1 MMPKLDLT
9 QAFVKKTKVPESL
22 NSIDHYDERMPGLLL
37 KVLPSGRKTYYIR
50 YKNPKKVNCQRKI
63 GNAEILSLS
72 QARALARRKL
82 AEVAMGEDPFK
93 DAPLNLSPTLEAFAE
108 NDYIPYVK
116 TYKKSWEMDIS
127 RIRNHLLPYFGTMR
141 MKDIEK
147 RDVVQLINDQLPDYK
162 PGSINRVIILL
173 RYMFNLA
180 IKWEIE
186 GVFRNPTAGIPL
198 LKENNQVERFLSAEE
213 AKALLIAIKA
223 SKNPM
228 LQHIVSMLILTGAR
242 KREVLDAKWEDFDME
257 RTSWRIPNTKAGKA
271 RIVPLSDTA
280 TALLTKLRKKKRS
293 PYAFANPITLKP
305 YKSIYYSWHT
315 ARKEAGLDDVRI
327 HDLRHSFASFLVN
340 AGRSLYEVQTLL
352 GHTQIKTTQR
362 YAHLSTTSLR
372 AASNEVSL
380 AVPELI

>member
-1 MMPKLDLT
+1 MPKLDLT
-9 QAFVKKTKVPESL
+9 QAFVKKTKLTESL

-50 YKNPKKVNCQRKI
+50 YKNPKKINCQRKI

-93 DAPLNLSPTLEAFAE
+93 DAPVNLSPTLEAFAE

-147 RDVVQLINDQLPDYK
+147 RDVVQLINDQLPTYK

-180 IKWEIE
+180 IKWEVE

-198 LKENNQVERFLSAEE
+198 LKENNQVERFLSTEE
-213 AKALLIAIKA
+213 AKALLIAIKP

-280 TALLTKLRKKKRS
+280 TSLLTKLKKKKRS

>member
-1 MMPKLDLT
+1 MPKLDLT

-93 DAPLNLSPTLEAFAE
+93 DAPVNLSPTLEAFAA
-108 NDYIPYVK
+108 NDYIAYVK

-180 IKWEIE
+180 IKWEVE

-198 LKENNQVERFLSAEE
+198 LKENNQVERFLSVEE

-223 SKNPM
+223 PKNPM

-280 TALLTKLRKKKRS
+280 TALLMKLRKKKRS

>member
-1 MMPKLDLT
+1 MPKLDLT
-9 QAFVKKTKVPESL
+9 QAFVKKTKAPESL
-22 NSIDHYDERMPGLLL
+22 NSIDYYDERMPGLLL

-147 RDVVQLINDQLPDYK
+147 RDVVQLINDKLPDYK

-180 IKWEIE
+180 IKWEVE
-186 GVFRNPTAGIPL
+186 GVSRNPTAGIPL

-242 KREVLDAKWEDFDME
+242 KREVLDAKWADFDME

-280 TALLTKLRKKKRS
+280 TSLLTKLKKKKRS

>member
-1 MMPKLDLT
+1 MPKLDLT
-9 QAFVKKTKVPESL
+9 QAFVKKSKVHEGLS
-22 NSIDHYDERMPGLLL
+22 SVDYYDERMPGLLL

-50 YKNPKKVNCQRKI
+50 YKDLRKVSCQRKI
-63 GNAEILSLS
+63 GNAVILNLS
-72 QARALARRKL
+72 EARALARRKL
-82 AEVAMGEDPFK
+82 AEVAMGVDPFAN
-93 DAPLNLSPTLEAFAE
+93 APVNLSPTLEAFAAK
-108 NDYIPYVK
+108 DYIPYVK

-127 RIRNHLLPYFGTMR
+127 RIRNHLLPYFGAMR
-141 MKDIEK
+141 MNDIEK
-147 RDVVQLINDQLPDYK
+147 RDVVELINDQLPIYK

-180 IKWEIE
+180 IKWETH
-186 GVFRNPTAGIPL
+186 GVLRNPTAGIPL
-198 LKENNQVERFLSAEE
+198 LKENNQVERFLSSDE
-213 AKALLIAIKA
+213 AKALLIAIKN

-257 RTSWRIPNTKAGKA
+257 RNSWRIPNTKAGKA

-280 TALLTKLRKKKRS
+280 TVLLTKLRKKKRS
-293 PYAFANPITLKP
+293 PYTFANPTTLKP
-305 YKSIYYSWHT
+305 YRSIYYSWHT
-315 ARKEAGLDDVRI
+315 ARKQAGLADVRI

-372 AASNEVSL
+372 SASNEVSL
-380 AVPELI
+380 AVPELT

>member
-1 MMPKLDLT
+1 MPKLDLT

-127 RIRNHLLPYFGTMR
+127 RIRNHLLPYFGIMR

-257 RTSWRIPNTKAGKA
+257 RNSWRIPNTKAGKA

>member
-1 MMPKLDLT
+1 MPKLDLT

-127 RIRNHLLPYFGTMR
+127 RIRNHLLPYFGTMC

-147 RDVVQLINDQLPDYK
+147 RDVVQLINDQLPTYK

>member
-1 MMPKLDLT
+1 MPKLDLT
-9 QAFVKKTKVPESL
+9 QAFVKKTKLTESL

-50 YKNPKKVNCQRKI
+50 YKNPKKINCQRKI

-82 AEVAMGEDPFK
+82 AEVAIGEDPFK
-93 DAPLNLSPTLEAFAE
+93 DAPVNLSPTLEAFAE

-147 RDVVQLINDQLPDYK
+147 RDVVQLINDQLPTYK

-180 IKWEIE
+180 IKWEVE

-198 LKENNQVERFLSAEE
+198 LKENNQVERFLSTEE
-213 AKALLIAIKA
+213 AKALLIAIKP

-242 KREVLDAKWEDFDME
+242 KREVLDAKWADFDME

-280 TALLTKLRKKKRS
+280 TSLLTKLKKKKRS

-315 ARKEAGLDDVRI
+315 ARKKAGLDDVRI

>member
-1 MMPKLDLT
+1 MPKLNLT
-9 QAFVKKTKVPESL
+9 QSFVNKAKVEEGITSV
-22 NSIDHYDERMPGLLL
+22 DYYDERIPGLLM

-50 YKNPKKVNCQRKI
+50 YKDQRKVSAQRKI
-63 GNAEILSLS
+63 GNAVILTLS
-72 QARALARRKL
+72 DARALARHKL
-82 AEVAMGEDPFK
+82 AEIAMGADPFT
-93 DAPLNLSPTLEAFAE
+93 PVQSNLSPTLEKFAAS
-108 NDYIPYVK
+108 DYIPYVK

-127 RIRNHLLPYFGTMR
+127 RIRNHLLPYFGAMR
-141 MKDIEK
+141 MSDIEK
-147 RDVVQLINDQLPDYK
+147 RDVVQLINDQLPSYK

-180 IKWEIE
+180 IKWEVE
-186 GVFRNPTAGIPL
+186 GVSRNPTAGIPL
-198 LKENNQVERFLSAEE
+198 LKEDNHVERFLSSEE
-213 AKALLIAIKA
+213 AKALLIAIKN

-228 LQHIVSMLILTGAR
+228 LQHIISMLILTGAR

-257 RTSWRIPNTKAGKA
+257 RSIWRIPTTKAGKA

-280 TALLTKLRKKKRS
+280 SVLLIKLRQRKRCAH
-293 PYAFANPITLKP
+293 AFANPATLKP
-305 YKSIYYSWHT
+305 YSSVYYSWHT
-315 ARKEAGLDDVRI
+315 ARKEAGLSDVRV

-372 AASNEVSL
+372 SASNEISL

>member
-1 MMPKLDLT
+1 MPKLDLT

-147 RDVVQLINDQLPDYK
+147 RDVVQLINDQLPTYK

-180 IKWEIE
+180 IKWEVE

>member
-1 MMPKLDLT
+1 MPKLDLT

-22 NSIDHYDERMPGLLL
+22 NSIDYYDERMPGLLL

-293 PYAFANPITLKP
+293 PYAFANPTTLKP

>member
-1 MMPKLDLT
+1 MPKLDLT

-22 NSIDHYDERMPGLLL
+22 NSIDHFVDRMPGLFL
-37 KVLPSGRKTYYIR
+37 KVLPSGGKTYYIR
-50 YKNPKKVNCQRKI
+50 YKNPKKINCQRKI

-127 RIRNHLLPYFGTMR
+127 RIRNHLLPYFGTMC

>member
-1 MMPKLDLT
+1 MPKLDLT

-63 GNAEILSLS
+63 GNTEILSLS

-147 RDVVQLINDQLPDYK
+147 RDVVQLINDQLPTYK

>member
-1 MMPKLDLT
+1 MPKLDLT

-82 AEVAMGEDPFK
+82 AEIAMGEDPFK
-93 DAPLNLSPTLEAFAE
+93 DAPVNLSPTLEAFAE

-147 RDVVQLINDQLPDYK
+147 RDVVQLINDQLPTYK

>member
-1 MMPKLDLT
+1 MPKLDLT

-50 YKNPKKVNCQRKI
+50 YKNPKKINCQRKI

-93 DAPLNLSPTLEAFAE
+93 DAPLNLSPTLEAFAK
-108 NDYIPYVK
+108 NDYISYVK

-127 RIRNHLLPYFGTMR
+127 RIRNHLLPYFGTMC

-147 RDVVQLINDQLPDYK
+147 RDVVQLINDQLPTYK

-180 IKWEIE
+180 IKWEVE

-271 RIVPLSDTA
+271 RIVPLSDAA

-293 PYAFANPITLKP
+293 PCAFANPITLKP

>member
-1 MMPKLDLT
+1 MPKLDLT
-9 QAFVKKTKVPESL
+9 QAFVKKTKAPESL
-22 NSIDHYDERMPGLLL
+22 NSIDYYDERMPGLLL

-147 RDVVQLINDQLPDYK
+147 RDVVQLINDQLPTYK

-180 IKWEIE
+180 IKWEVE

-280 TALLTKLRKKKRS
+280 TALLTKLKKKKRS

>member
-1 MMPKLDLT
+1 MPKLDLT

-127 RIRNHLLPYFGTMR
+127 RIRNHLLPYFGIMR

>member
-1 MMPKLDLT
+1 MPKLNLT
-9 QAFVKKTKVPESL
+9 QSFVNKAKVEEGITSV
-22 NSIDHYDERMPGLLL
+22 DYYDERIPGLLM

-50 YKNPKKVNCQRKI
+50 YKDKRKVSAQRKL
-63 GNAEILSLS
+63 GNAVILTLS
-72 QARALARRKL
+72 DARALARRKL
-82 AEVAMGEDPFK
+82 AEIAMGEEPFSLIQSN
-93 DAPLNLSPTLEAFAE
+93 PSPTLEKFAAS
-108 NDYIPYVK
+108 DYIPYVK

-127 RIRNHLLPYFGTMR
+127 RIRNLLPYFGAMR
-141 MKDIEK
+141 MSDIEK
-147 RDVVQLINDQLPDYK
+147 RDVVQLINDQLPSYK

-180 IKWEIE
+180 IKWEVE
-186 GVFRNPTAGIPL
+186 GVSRNPTAGIPL
-198 LKENNQVERFLSAEE
+198 LKEDNHVERFLSSEE
-213 AKALLIAIKA
+213 AKALLIAIKN

-228 LQHIVSMLILTGAR
+228 LQHIISMLILTGAR

-257 RTSWRIPNTKAGKA
+257 RNIWRIPTTKAGKA

-280 TALLTKLRKKKRS
+280 SVLLIKLRQRKRCA
-293 PYAFANPITLKP
+293 YAFANPVTLKP
-305 YKSIYYSWHT
+305 YSSVYYSWHT
-315 ARKEAGLDDVRI
+315 ARKKAGLSDVRV

-372 AASNEVSL
+372 SASNEISL

>member
-1 MMPKLDLT
+1 MPKLDLT

-93 DAPLNLSPTLEAFAE
+93 DAPVNLSPTLEAFAE

-271 RIVPLSDTA
+271 RIVPLSDAA

>member
-1 MMPKLDLT
+1 MPKLDLT

-93 DAPLNLSPTLEAFAE
+93 DAPVNLSPTLEAFAE

-127 RIRNHLLPYFGTMR
+127 RIRNHLLPYFGTMC

-198 LKENNQVERFLSAEE
+198 LKENNQVERFLSVEE

>member
-1 MMPKLDLT
+1 MPKLNLT
-9 QAFVKKTKVPESL
+9 QGFVRKSEIQKGLASV
-22 NSIDHYDERMPGLLL
+22 DYYDERMPGLLL
-37 KVLPSGRKTYYIR
+37 KVLSSGRKTYYIR
-50 YKNPKKVNCQRKI
+50 YKNLKKVSCQRKI
-63 GNAEILSLS
+63 GNAVILKLS
-72 QARALARRKL
+72 EARALARRKL
-82 AEVAMGEDPFK
+82 AEVAMGGDPFT
-93 DAPLNLSPTLEAFAE
+93 DTSEILSPTLEAFAA

-127 RIRNHLLPYFGTMR
+127 RIRNHLLPYFGAVQ

-147 RDVVQLINDQLPDYK
+147 RDVVQLINDQLPIYK

-173 RYMFNLA
+173 RYIFNLA
-180 IKWEIE
+180 IKWEVH

-223 SKNPM
+223 SKNPK

-242 KREVLDAKWEDFDME
+242 KREVLDAKWEDFDIE
-257 RTSWRIPNTKAGKA
+257 RKSWRIPNTKAGKA

-280 TALLTKLRKKKRS
+280 IVVLMKLRKKKRS
-293 PYAFANPITLKP
+293 PYAFANPVSLKP

-315 ARKEAGLDDVRI
+315 ARKLAGLSDVRI

-340 AGRSLYEVQTLL
+340 AGRSLYEVQILL

-372 AASNEVSL
+372 SASNEVSL
-380 AVPELI
+380 AVPELT

>member
-1 MMPKLDLT
+1 MPKLDLT

-93 DAPLNLSPTLEAFAE
+93 DAPVNLSPTLEAFAE

-147 RDVVQLINDQLPDYK
+147 RDVVQLINDQLPTYK

-271 RIVPLSDTA
+271 RIVPLSDAA

>member
-1 MMPKLDLT
+1 MPKLNLT
-9 QAFVKKTKVPESL
+9 QSFVNKAKVEEGITSV
-22 NSIDHYDERMPGLLL
+22 DYYDERIPGLLM

-50 YKNPKKVNCQRKI
+50 YKDKRKVSAQRKL
-63 GNAEILSLS
+63 GNAVILTLS
-72 QARALARRKL
+72 DARALARRKL
-82 AEVAMGEDPFK
+82 AEIAMGADPFS
-93 DAPLNLSPTLEAFAE
+93 LLQSNSSPTLEKFAAS
-108 NDYIPYVK
+108 DYIPYVK

-127 RIRNHLLPYFGTMR
+127 RIRNHLLPYFGEMR
-141 MKDIEK
+141 MSDIEK
-147 RDVVQLINDQLPDYK
+147 RDVVQLINDQLPSYK

-180 IKWEIE
+180 IKWEVE
-186 GVFRNPTAGIPL
+186 GVSRNPTAGIPL
-198 LKENNQVERFLSAEE
+198 LKEDNHVERFLSSEE
-213 AKALLIAIKA
+213 AKALLIAIKN

-228 LQHIVSMLILTGAR
+228 LQHIISMLILTGAR

-257 RTSWRIPNTKAGKA
+257 RNIWRIPTTKAGKA

-280 TALLTKLRKKKRS
+280 SVLLIKLRQRKRCAH
-293 PYAFANPITLKP
+293 AFANPATLKP
-305 YKSIYYSWHT
+305 YSSVYYSWHT
-315 ARKEAGLDDVRI
+315 ARKEAGLSDVRV

-362 YAHLSTTSLR
+362 YAHLSTASLR
-372 AASNEVSL
+372 SASNEISL

>member
-1 MMPKLDLT
+1 MPKLDLT

-93 DAPLNLSPTLEAFAE
+93 DAPVNLSPTLEAFAE

-127 RIRNHLLPYFGTMR
+127 RIRNHLLPYFGTMC

-147 RDVVQLINDQLPDYK
+147 RNVVQLINDQLPTYK

>member
-1 MMPKLDLT
+1 MPKLNLT
-9 QAFVKKTKVPESL
+9 QSFVNKAKVEEGITSV
-22 NSIDHYDERMPGLLL
+22 DYYDERIPGLLM

-50 YKNPKKVNCQRKI
+50 YKDKRKVSSQRKL
-63 GNAEILSLS
+63 GNAVILTLS
-72 QARALARRKL
+72 DARALARRKL
-82 AEVAMGEDPFK
+82 AEIAMGADPFSLIQSN
-93 DAPLNLSPTLEAFAE
+93 PSPTLKKFAASG
-108 NDYIPYVK
+108 YIPYVK

-127 RIRNHLLPYFGTMR
+127 HIRNHLLPYFGAMR
-141 MKDIEK
+141 MSDIEK
-147 RDVVQLINDQLPDYK
+147 RDVVQLINDQLPSYK

-180 IKWEIE
+180 IKWEVE
-186 GVFRNPTAGIPL
+186 GVSRNPTAGIPL
-198 LKENNQVERFLSAEE
+198 LKEDNHVERFLSSEE
-213 AKALLIAIKA
+213 AKALLIAIKN

-228 LQHIVSMLILTGAR
+228 LQHIISMLILTGAR

-257 RTSWRIPNTKAGKA
+257 RKIWRIPTTKAGKA
-271 RIVPLSDTA
+271 RIVPLSDA
-280 TALLTKLRKKKRS
+280 ASVLLIKLRQRKRCAH
-293 PYAFANPITLKP
+293 AFANPATLKP
-305 YKSIYYSWHT
+305 YSSVYYSWHT
-315 ARKEAGLDDVRI
+315 ARKEAGLNDVRV

-372 AASNEVSL
+372 SASNEISL

>member
-1 MMPKLDLT
+1 MPKLDLT

-22 NSIDHYDERMPGLLL
+22 NSIDYYDERMPGLLL

-50 YKNPKKVNCQRKI
+50 YKNPKKINCQRKI

>member
-1 MMPKLDLT
+1 MPKLNLT
-9 QAFVKKTKVPESL
+9 QSFVNKAKVEEGITSV
-22 NSIDHYDERMPGLLL
+22 DYYDERIPGLLM

-50 YKNPKKVNCQRKI
+50 YKDKRKVSSQRKL
-63 GNAEILSLS
+63 GNAVILTLS
-72 QARALARRKL
+72 DARALARRKL
-82 AEVAMGEDPFK
+82 AEIAMGTDPFSLIQSN
-93 DAPLNLSPTLEAFAE
+93 PSPTLEKFAAS
-108 NDYIPYVK
+108 DYIPYVK

-127 RIRNHLLPYFGTMR
+127 RIRNHLLPYFGAMR
-141 MKDIEK
+141 MSDIEK
-147 RDVVQLINDQLPDYK
+147 RDVVQLINDQLPSYK

-180 IKWEIE
+180 IKWEVE
-186 GVFRNPTAGIPL
+186 GVSRNPTAGIPL
-198 LKENNQVERFLSAEE
+198 LKEDNHVERFLSSEE
-213 AKALLIAIKA
+213 AKALLIAIKN

-228 LQHIVSMLILTGAR
+228 LQHIISMLILTGAR

-257 RTSWRIPNTKAGKA
+257 RNIWRIPTTKAGKA
-271 RIVPLSDTA
+271 RIVPLSDA
-280 TALLTKLRKKKRS
+280 ASVLLIKLRQRKRCAH
-293 PYAFANPITLKP
+293 AFANPATLKP
-305 YKSIYYSWHT
+305 YSSVYYSWHT
-315 ARKEAGLDDVRI
+315 ARKEAGLNDVRV

-372 AASNEVSL
+372 SASNEISL

>member
-1 MMPKLDLT
+1 MPKLNLT
-9 QAFVKKTKVPESL
+9 QGFVRKSEIQKGLASV
-22 NSIDHYDERMPGLLL
+22 DYYDERMPGLLL
-37 KVLPSGRKTYYIR
+37 KVLSSGRKTYYIR
-50 YKNPKKVNCQRKI
+50 YKNLKKVSCQRKI
-63 GNAEILSLS
+63 GNAVILKLS
-72 QARALARRKL
+72 EARALARRKL
-82 AEVAMGEDPFK
+82 AEVAMGGDPFTDK
-93 DAPLNLSPTLEAFAE
+93 SEILSPTLEAFAA

-127 RIRNHLLPYFGTMR
+127 RIRNHLLPYFGAVR

-147 RDVVQLINDQLPDYK
+147 RDVVQLINDQLPIYK

-173 RYMFNLA
+173 RYIFNLA
-180 IKWEIE
+180 IKWEVH

-228 LQHIVSMLILTGAR
+228 LQHIVSMLLLTGAR
-242 KREVLDAKWEDFDME
+242 KREVLDAKWEDFDIE
-257 RTSWRIPNTKAGKA
+257 RKIWRIPNTKAGKA

-280 TALLTKLRKKKRS
+280 IVVLIKLRKKKRS
-293 PYAFANPITLKP
+293 PYAFANPVSLKP

-315 ARKEAGLDDVRI
+315 ARKMAGLSDVRI

-340 AGRSLYEVQTLL
+340 AGRSLYEVQILL

-372 AASNEVSL
+372 SASNEVSL